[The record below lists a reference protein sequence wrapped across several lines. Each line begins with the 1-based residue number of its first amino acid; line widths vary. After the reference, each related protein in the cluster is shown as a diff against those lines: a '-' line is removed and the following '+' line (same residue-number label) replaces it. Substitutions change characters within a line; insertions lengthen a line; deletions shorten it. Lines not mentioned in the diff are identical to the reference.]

1 MPIHL
6 VTYQTFNH
14 NLMKAILIT
23 VQSEYASMI
32 YAGYKTIE
40 LRGQNPKVPIGT
52 PCLIYEPR
60 PIGRVTGY
68 FTYAGSFDFNTL
80 CTELSLLKKA
90 GISYSKLRAYYASQL
105 IGVAWQIRKP
115 RPFRYTYPLS
125 IYNVSRAP
133 QSYRIIDIPDE
144 VL

>member
-133 QSYRIIDIPDE
+133 QSYRIIDIPDG